1 MFCAYLVVTIV
12 TVIANTAVAIG
23 DLLLA
28 ESVLKTSAEVGVQQR
43 WVPVLGALKAAGAA
57 GLVVGLL
64 GVPWIGVAAATGL
77 TLFFIG
83 AVVVHLRAR
92 VFHNVAVPASFLA
105 LAVATLALALNVG

>member
-1 MFCAYLVVTIV
+1 MFCVYLVVTVV
-12 TVIANTAVAIG
+12 TVIANTGVAIG

-43 WVPVLGALKAAGAA
+43 WVPTLGALKAAGAG
-57 GLVVGLL
+57 GLVLGLL

-83 AVVVHLRAR
+83 AVVIHIRAR
-92 VFHNVAVPASFLA
+92 VLHNVCVPVSFLA
-105 LAVATLALALNVG
+105 LAVATLALALDQG